1 VTLWC
6 GSGST
11 SLLVQD
17 NVFLSDNLARGP
29 CSSSMCAG
37 GAIVA
42 YDKSILS
49 LGAGCSVVNN
59 RSVPALAVPIEVR
72 KIDL

>member
-1 VTLWC
+1 
-6 GSGST
+6 
-11 SLLVQD
+11 
-17 NVFLSDNLARGP
+17 
-29 CSSSMCAG
+29 MCAG